1 MISLLFAGS
10 VEPTPVLSAGFVEPT
25 PVGESVTG

>member
-1 MISLLFAGS
+1 MISLLPAGS
-10 VEPTPVLSAGFVEPT
+10 VEPTPVLFAGFVEPT

>member
-10 VEPTPVLSAGFVEPT
+10 VEPTPVLLAGSVEPT